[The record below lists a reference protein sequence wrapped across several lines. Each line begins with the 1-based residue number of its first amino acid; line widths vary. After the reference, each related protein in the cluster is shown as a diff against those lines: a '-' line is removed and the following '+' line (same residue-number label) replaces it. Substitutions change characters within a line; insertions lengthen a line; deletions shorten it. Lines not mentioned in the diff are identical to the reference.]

1 MQLAA
6 DNHRYFSFVESAGV
20 YHVFLQGYY
29 MPFIFALYKKYR
41 ELIKDMAVI
50 RLHGSD
56 RQGIE
61 KVTGKDWSQIVAPKD
76 EEIR

>member
-1 MQLAA
+1 
-6 DNHRYFSFVESAGV
+6 
-20 YHVFLQGYY
+20 

-61 KVTGKDWSQIVAPKD
+61 KVTGKDWSQIVAPTKGSSLSLFFLLLM
-76 EEIR
+76 